1 MCGIIGY
8 IGHQQASHIIIEGL
22 KRLEYRGY
30 DSAGIAVIN
39 GSGVGIR
46 RVEGKLAGLEVIV
59 KEQPLK
65 GEVGIGHTR
74 WATHGRPTET
84 NAHPHCF
91 GDIVVVHNGIIENH
105 NELKQFLMAEG
116 HQFESETDTEV
127 ICHLVQHYLRETQ
140 DTFKALNKTLK
151 TIRGSYALALIN
163 EKEKDRMYIAREG
176 SPLVVGSTEGE
187 TFVASDIPAILPYTK
202 KMIFLEDGDVGIVSS
217 GGVKLFKGEGA
228 EVKRKQQH
236 IPWSPQMAERGG
248 YKHFMLKE
256 IYEQTHVFEDTLA
269 GRVLVEKGIVRL
281 DELDMLCGKEPF
293 PFDEI
298 LIIACGTSLHAGMVG
313 KYLIESLA
321 RVRVMVDLASEFRYR
336 KSVINAKTLV
346 IPITQSGETA
356 DTLAAAQMM
365 KEAGAKVLPLC
376 NVVGSTITRMAD
388 ATLYTHAGPEIGVA
402 STKAF
407 TTQLTVLLLLALDIA
422 RRCDR
427 IDHATLIGFIHELLQ
442 VPRQMKELLGKAP
455 HIREIAEIYSSSKQ
469 AIFVGRGM
477 QYPVALEGALKLKEI
492 SYLHAEG
499 FAAGEL
505 KHGPIALIDNGVP
518 VIAVA
523 LQDEV
528 YEKMLSNIE
537 EVKARGA
544 DVIALATEGD
554 AIMAQS
560 VRHVISIPK
569 VNPCIAPLLTALPLQ
584 LFAYYVADHKG
595 TDIDQPRN
603 LAKSVTVE

>member
-84 NAHPHCF
+84 NAHPHRF

-217 GGVKLFKGEGA
+217 GGVKLFKGERA

-269 GRVLVEKGIVRL
+269 G
-281 DELDMLCGKEPF
+281 
-293 PFDEI
+293 
-298 LIIACGTSLHAGMVG
+298 
-313 KYLIESLA
+313 
-321 RVRVMVDLASEFRYR
+321 
-336 KSVINAKTLV
+336 
-346 IPITQSGETA
+346 
-356 DTLAAAQMM
+356 
-365 KEAGAKVLPLC
+365 KV
-376 NVVGSTITRMAD
+376 
-388 ATLYTHAGPEIGVA
+388 
-402 STKAF
+402 
-407 TTQLTVLLLLALDIA
+407 
-422 RRCDR
+422 
-427 IDHATLIGFIHELLQ
+427 
-442 VPRQMKELLGKAP
+442 
-455 HIREIAEIYSSSKQ
+455 
-469 AIFVGRGM
+469 FV
-477 QYPVALEGALKLKEI
+477 
-492 SYLHAEG
+492 
-499 FAAGEL
+499 
-505 KHGPIALIDNGVP
+505 
-518 VIAVA
+518 
-523 LQDEV
+523 
-528 YEKMLSNIE
+528 
-537 EVKARGA
+537 
-544 DVIALATEGD
+544 
-554 AIMAQS
+554 
-560 VRHVISIPK
+560 
-569 VNPCIAPLLTALPLQ
+569 
-584 LFAYYVADHKG
+584 
-595 TDIDQPRN
+595 
-603 LAKSVTVE
+603 